1 VKRAILSDIHGN
13 LEALEAVFRDI
24 DRRNDEGQKIEEIL
38 CLGDVVGYGPNPRE
52 CLDLVRR
59 RCKVILAGNHEM
71 GLVEKVKTPRLGLS
85 RSTGFGGMG
94 AREGILWAIHQLY
107 GDSSPV
113 NSDDALTRGM
123 IERLRAPDYEPTLAR
138 ELCTHL
144 KLGPD
149 FKMPLKQRLLKAE
162 SELARQILEKF
173 LASPDVRGLLEE
185 FHQKTHARRE
195 GEERVN
201 FLSTLPTS
209 ARVDGALLVH
219 DNPFQ
224 PGDAR
229 YVLDTP
235 TRESVKASPNYHAVE
250 KLFSDFDWKDARFV
264 FFGHSHFAGIYTDK
278 NRPGVFAANPG
289 SVGIPRGDA
298 LESSY
303 LLWNPAARNRNH
315 VLRLV
320 RVPLDAWTTTGQK
333 MEKAGLPNKLKVL
346 ADKLQKELD

>member
-13 LEALEAVFRDI
+13 LEALEGVFRDI

-59 RCKVILAGNHEM
+59 RCAVVLGGNHEM
-71 GLVEKVKTPRLGLS
+71 GLVEKVKSPRLGLG
-85 RSTGFGGMG
+85 RSTGFGGLG

-107 GDSSPV
+107 GDSRPV
-113 NSDDALTRGM
+113 PSDDALTREM
-123 IERLRAPDYEPTLAR
+123 IERWRAPDYEPTLAQ

-144 KLGPD
+144 EVGPD
-149 FKMPLKQRLLKAE
+149 FKMPLSQRLLKGE
-162 SELARQILEKF
+162 SELARQTLVKF
-173 LASPDVRGLLEE
+173 LVSPKVRELLEE
-185 FHQKTHARRE
+185 FHRKIHARQE

-201 FLSTLPTS
+201 YLSTLPKA

-219 DNPFQ
+219 DNPFE

-235 TRESVKASPNYHAVE
+235 TRESLKASPNYHPVE
-250 KLFSDFDWKDARFV
+250 RVFSEFDWKDARFI
-264 FFGHSHFAGIYTDK
+264 FFGHSHFPGIYTDPS
-278 NRPGVFAANPG
+278 RPGIYAANPG
-289 SVGIPRGDA
+289 SVGIPRGQA

-303 LLWNPAARNRNH
+303 LIWNPAARNRNH
-315 VLRLV
+315 LLRLV
-320 RVPLDAWTTTGQK
+320 RVPLGAWTTTGRK
-333 MEKAGLPNKLKVL
+333 MEEAGLPNKLKVL